1 MALKNQVKKLI
12 PPGDTSLE
20 CILTDDVSNNS
31 SAPIACDSIN
41 VLFQDPNAET
51 RSGVNGSDHNVVTD
65 NNVSTDHEPEAL
77 KSDGAQKPPPPLECE
92 ECSNHRNGDTELS
105 PNTIRKNTRMY
116 HHIDN
121 NIEKVSSQYNIV
133 NNAYKK
139 LKYKFRF
146 PKNHRHVNNTIDIN
160 KLSTY
165 KTEESRKRYVFPSPA
180 NEAKDEDMCLTDDRN
195 ILEVFGDVLGII
207 TDLYDPEDAEWLSR
221 VVGYDVTIP
230 QINRETGVHMPQEL
244 LKHLVREYKEMHGIK
259 NINKALREHIEKTL
273 GEAGKLDP
281 VDPVDSV
288 DSVEAGGVAIIEVPP
303 YIPDDQLD
311 AEGCLNFVSGHMYVL
326 ESASRRRLHRVLAN
340 RKRSG
345 KSLSN
350 KRSRQFVRE
359 LQGKYYDADTK
370 SWRPPEATEANLP
383 GQCFLVAQGT
393 ALFYLHGSVGTNDDR
408 LTAFSCLL
416 DTGATHDILPLS
428 YARKRN
434 IKLGPISKRGKMHLF
449 TAGSEVK
456 DSVEGECTITVCI
469 TGRNG
474 EQYYA
479 PINFL
484 VVNDNLSVT
493 KPILGRPWHKLFACH
508 ARYDSDTVTAEL
520 FNKDWEKVRIEIP
533 HTSTSGTA
541 AFCNKVTETETQ
553 DYDSG
558 VESMDDEADTD
569 CRAREM
575 VGSILQVYGHTP
587 ARDVFTSLGG
597 DSNEVELEIKDDLD
611 DMVFDRM
618 DLLATL
624 DGYKQKKQS
633 QTCKTIKE
641 KYIKKIN
648 AVVDNYPEAVST
660 EDRITGRFKYW
671 NYSPDVIP
679 GKTAFQ
685 KNRNTK
691 IDHFPAA
698 VEKMKELQRHGII
711 QISDSQSKDFIHN
724 ILIQHKKNTDQVG
737 RGWSKADQAIG
748 SRHNKLSDPNVKI
761 RLLNDLTTFN
771 YCLRHIP
778 TIALPREAEIRSFIR
793 HKYVSLLDLKN
804 MFYSICVDP
813 SAYHYFNFYYNK
825 TIMTMTRLCQG
836 LASSP
841 YVAVEAL
848 KRALD
853 QSVWKALYSRK
864 REDLPLLFQYYN
876 SFSELNISFI
886 DDILVASYIL
896 CKCQD
901 GRCGQGVECPT
912 FDQDLT
918 CELHIQC
925 FEGILWAIQ
934 ESGFLIEKKKMELFV
949 QSKFIFLGTEYS
961 STANS
966 YGIAMDRAKS
976 ILNFRIPKS
985 VPELGSRLSAL
996 FWSAPTIPYVKKV
1009 ALPLSKILLQNHFEW
1024 GPRQMKAWNNVKLMV
1039 SLSISILNIFDENR
1053 YGVLVSDSSK
1063 WSASYTFYQIDE
1075 NGRLLLVQTDTKV
1088 LNGSESRRVAVY
1100 RELACSTWAMG
1111 EIQHFI
1117 LASKKQ
1123 VLVLADAQSI
1133 LFLKQTQ
1140 AWDGALAKVA
1150 LFVSKF
1156 QNIVLSF
1163 LPGKYMG
1170 VCDIFSRQFHNAY
1183 ITKSDA
1189 PLSRIM
1195 SEIIAP
1201 PPKALY
1207 GKTFLMT
1214 PEDLTSYLMSENR
1227 RTKLDLWDKGEYAR
1241 QELKEYDFRKCLG
1254 EAQPLQS
1261 LLKYLKNPYNINN
1274 LNTRTVKD
1282 LFKVLTGASKTKIDA
1297 FIKDSQLDHLRTTLK
1312 SIDYKSDWKMVYQPI
1327 TKDGKEGK
1335 PIVGWEPDMTATDDG
1350 VQEAGSVTQIRPSCT
1365 MVWSHANDYVPE
1377 DSDPLLLPASVRP
1390 GEGIE
1395 TGQVL
1400 MVVTRSSRRALV
1412 SSSNMCVTD
1421 HKQHVNL
1428 LDKAS
1433 QCRHIKSLPPSL
1445 VITNECY
1452 DNFRKKYEF
1461 WADFV
1466 DKVTGLL
1473 KLDKSK
1479 DDRGQYNRLLNKL
1492 QQYKEATCI
1501 VAKIVATRDLCVMLS
1516 SSQLLPNILSSNL
1529 TKVLIVLFTCESSD
1543 WYLRERGGKLFVCP
1557 SRKIVLE
1564 PLDFIQLKGHCI
1576 ILNQDIAVTQKY
1588 NKNPHV
1594 KMYYDITHVQ
1604 VSLCQGI
1611 SLYNT
1616 DIVPVTLEEGVDMFE
1631 ITVDKTGNMTVY
1643 FAEIPKEQS
1652 DQLLNCLSHLVMD
1665 KERCRFTE
1673 IMSDYFCEL
1682 NSIMT
1687 QDTQAAMAGMT
1698 LPPISVATVNTIAAT
1713 LEGDDDT
1720 EVDQMDNQ
1728 VRTDTELEY
1737 HGKLELS
1744 ALLFSHQLRR
1754 GRKYISKDR
1763 MVALQNSDRHLV
1775 DIKERLA
1782 ASPGIDDGTRKQ
1794 LYVLENDI
1802 LYRNTYINKYDM
1814 TFKTLCLPTF
1824 LLKVLIQNIHT
1835 YYQLHIST
1843 DDLYCLLRTAIYAN
1857 RMFELLREARLSC
1870 PVCVFSHPAESRK
1883 VRGNKLI
1890 WRHFKKGP
1898 NFICYADLCELPY
1911 CHELRSSMMLVY
1923 MCGLTQYTV
1932 ALPLTDKS
1940 DSSIVKAFRQ
1950 IFSIL
1955 PCPGVLATDAGSE
1968 FVSRK
1973 TRSFLED
1980 HHVQQFFPG
1989 TKDGGSIIEGGIR
2002 ILKQLINAYVQRA
2015 GGAPG
2020 DWSEAYVHAL
2030 QTLNAKHAGKHGLLS
2045 RRDMFLSPLTY
2056 CNPLHLSIAG
2066 DSGDLP
2072 RVHKTHI
2079 KRRQD
2084 QMLRLVSK
2092 KGARGATLY
2101 KGRVVTKVLPRV
2113 LQPSING
2120 SRQLGPS
2127 TERFLKIRKVLSGG
2141 KIALAKCLSSGKKI
2155 KAHIEELRP
2164 LTMWPWPDASIR
2176 LKNLVNFV
2184 PEVHSHKYA
2193 KRLAGLEEPKIFT
2206 VNSSPVYDGEPVTQ
2220 SEALDL
2226 VPDQSEDRCDEVHLF
2241 AIDCGIQDQEN
2252 GVKDQ
2257 SEDRETDSDQLEAGP
2272 WRPPPPQTPSTDPK
2286 SILKVRQAKIH
2297 QPLMAELTRTPKSRA
2312 QLESY
2317 YKAFRLNLWLNR
2329 TDSKWSMSPPDWVR
2343 NLVQQG
2349 PSFGTNLM
2357 CHRNSLTPAVA
2368 CSHNRKV
2375 SFGKGVRANE
2385 QVKYVYCHS
2394 EGLANMRENYSVSNR
2409 EAAMCYICCFSCLE
2423 ENLNMREKC
2432 ENNSQCDQSEA
2443 E

>member
-1 MALKNQVKKLI
+1 MALKDQVKKLI
-12 PPGDTSLE
+12 LPGDTSLE
-20 CILTDDVSNNS
+20 CIYTDVDSNNS

-41 VLFQDPNAET
+41 VLFQDSNAET
-51 RSGVNGSDHNVVTD
+51 RSGVIDSGPIVISGDNVNTG
-65 NNVSTDHEPEAL
+65 HEPAARE
-77 KSDGAQKPPPPLECE
+77 SDGIQEPPPPLECE
-92 ECSNHRNGDTELS
+92 ECCNHKPGDTELS
-105 PNTIRKNTRMY
+105 PNTIRENTRLY

-133 NNAYKK
+133 NNAYRK
-139 LKYKFRF
+139 LKNKFRF
-146 PKNHRHVNNTIDIN
+146 PKNHRRVNNTVDIN
-160 KLSTY
+160 KLSSY
-165 KTEESRKRYVFPSPA
+165 KTEEARKRYVFPSQA
-180 NEAKDEDMCLTDDRN
+180 NEAKDEDMCLVDDRD
-195 ILEVFGDVLGII
+195 IVTVFGDVLGII
-207 TDLYDPEDAEWLSR
+207 TDLYDPEDVEWLSR

-244 LKHLVREYKEMHGIK
+244 LKHLVREYKELHGVK
-259 NINKALREHIEKTL
+259 NINKALREHIEKKL

-281 VDPVDSV
+281 IDPVDPI
-288 DSVEAGGVAIIEVPP
+288 DTGGVTTIQAPP
-303 YIPDDQLD
+303 FIPADQLD

-326 ESASRRRLHRVLAN
+326 ESASRRRLYRVLAN
-340 RKRSG
+340 RKKAG

-350 KRSRQFVRE
+350 KRSQQFVRE
-359 LQGKYYDADTK
+359 LQSRYYDTDTNA
-370 SWRPPEATEANLP
+370 WRPPEATEANLP

-393 ALFYLHGSVGTNDDR
+393 ALFYLHGSVGTNDDK

-434 IKLGPISKRGKMHLF
+434 IKLGVISKRGKMHLF

-469 TGRNG
+469 TGRDG

-520 FNKDWEKVRIEIP
+520 FDKDWEKVRVEIP
-533 HTSTSGTA
+533 HTSSGGTA
-541 AFCNKVTETETQ
+541 AFCNKVAETELN

-558 VESMDDEADTD
+558 MESMDEEADID

-624 DGYKQKKQS
+624 DGYKQKKRS

-698 VEKMKELQRHGII
+698 VEKMKELQKHGII

-737 RGWSKADQAIG
+737 RGWSKADQALG

-864 REDLPLLFQYYN
+864 REELPLLFKYYS

-896 CKCQD
+896 CDCQD
-901 GRCGQGVECPT
+901 GRCDKGVECPT
-912 FDQDLT
+912 FNQDRT

-925 FEGILWAIQ
+925 FEAILWAIQ

-966 YGIAMDRAKS
+966 YGIALDRAKS
-976 ILNFRIPKS
+976 ILNFRIPRS

-1024 GPRQMKAWNNVKLMV
+1024 GPREMKAWNNVKLMV

-1075 NGRLLLVQTDTKV
+1075 NGRLLMVQTDTKV

-1123 VLVLADAQSI
+1123 VLVLADVQSI
-1133 LFLKQTQ
+1133 LFLKQAQ

-1201 PPKALY
+1201 PPKSVHN
-1207 GKTFLMT
+1207 KTYLMT

-1227 RTKLDLWDKGEYAR
+1227 KTKLDLWDKGEYAR

-1261 LLKYLKNPYNINN
+1261 LLKYLKNPYDISN

-1297 FIKDSQLDHLRTTLK
+1297 FIKDSQLDHLRSTLK

-1327 TKDGKEGK
+1327 KKDGTEGD
-1335 PIVGWEPDMTATDDG
+1335 PIVGWEPNMTETDAE
-1350 VQEAGSVTQIRPSCT
+1350 VQEAGSVTQVEPSCP
-1365 MVWSHANDYVPE
+1365 MVWRNDSDYVTE
-1377 DSDPLLLPASVRP
+1377 NDDQLLLPASVQP

-1395 TGQVL
+1395 AGQVL
-1400 MVVTRSSRRALV
+1400 MVVTRSRGKELSAL
-1412 SSSNMCVTD
+1412 SGTCVTD
-1421 HKQHVNL
+1421 RKQHVNL
-1428 LDKAS
+1428 SDKAS
-1433 QCRHIKSLPPSL
+1433 QCKHIRQLPPSL

-1452 DNFRKKYEF
+1452 DNFCKKYEF
-1461 WADFV
+1461 WVEFV
-1466 DKVTGLL
+1466 DKITGLVKFL
-1473 KLDKSK
+1473 NF
-1479 DDRGQYNRLLNKL
+1479 DDRDQGRLLTTRL
-1492 QQYKEATCI
+1492 QQFKDSTCI
-1501 VAKIVATRDLCVMLS
+1501 VAKIVTTRDLCVLLS
-1516 SSQLLPNILSSNL
+1516 STQMLPNILSSNL
-1529 TKVLIVLFTCESSD
+1529 TKILIVLFTCESDD
-1543 WYLRERGGKLFVCP
+1543 WGLKEKGGRLYVYLK
-1557 SRKIVLE
+1557 RKIVLE
-1564 PLDFIQLKGHCI
+1564 PLDFVQLKGHCI
-1576 ILNQDIAVTQKY
+1576 ILNQDITVTQTY
-1588 NKNPHV
+1588 STHPHV
-1594 KMYYDITHVQ
+1594 KMYYDVIHVQ
-1604 VSLCQGI
+1604 VSMCQGI
-1611 SLYNT
+1611 SFYNT
-1616 DIVPVTLEEGVDMFE
+1616 DIVPITINEGEELIE
-1631 ITVDKTGNMTVY
+1631 ITVDKASDMTVY
-1643 FAEIPKEQS
+1643 FAGIPKEQS
-1652 DQLLNCLSHLVMD
+1652 DQLLNCLSHLVMN
-1665 KERCRFTE
+1665 KERCRFIE

-1687 QDTQAAMAGMT
+1687 QDSQAAMAGMT
-1698 LPPISVATVNTIAAT
+1698 LPPISMATVNTIAAT
-1713 LEGDDDT
+1713 LEDDDNT

-1728 VRTDTELEY
+1728 VRTDTDLEY

-1754 GRKYISKDR
+1754 GRKYISKNR
-1763 MVALQNSDRHLV
+1763 MIALQNSDRHLV
-1775 DIKERLA
+1775 AIKEKLT

-1794 LYVLENDI
+1794 LFILENEI
-1802 LYRNTYINKYDM
+1802 LYRNTYIDKYGM
-1814 TFKTLCLPTF
+1814 TFKTLCLPAF
-1824 LLKVLIQNIHT
+1824 LIKVLIQNIHN
-1835 YYQLHIST
+1835 YYQLHISSE
-1843 DDLYCLLRTAIYAN
+1843 DLYCLLRTAVYAN
-1857 RMFELLREARLSC
+1857 KMFEYLREARLSC

-1923 MCGLTQYTV
+1923 MCGLTQYTA
-1932 ALPLTDKS
+1932 ALPITDKS
-1940 DSSIVKAFRQ
+1940 DTSIIKAFRQ

-1973 TRSFLED
+1973 TRAFLED
-1980 HHVQQFFPG
+1980 HHIQQFFPG
-1989 TKDGGSIIEGGIR
+1989 TKDGNSIIEGGIK
-2002 ILKQLINAYVQRA
+2002 ILKQLINAYVQRS

-2020 DWSEAYVHAL
+2020 DWSGAYVHAL
-2030 QTLNAKHAGKHGLLS
+2030 QTLNAKHAGKFGLLS

-2056 CNPLHLSIAG
+2056 CNPLHISISG
-2066 DSGDLP
+2066 DAGDLP
-2072 RVHKTHI
+2072 RVHKTHV
-2079 KRRQD
+2079 KRKHD

-2092 KGARGATLY
+2092 RGARGATLY
-2101 KGRVVTKVLPRV
+2101 KGRVMTKVLPRV

-2141 KIALAKCLSSGKKI
+2141 KIALAKCLSSGKKV

-2164 LTMWPWPDASIR
+2164 LTLWPWPDASIK
-2176 LKNLVNFV
+2176 LKNLVNYV
-2184 PEVHSHKYA
+2184 PDVHSHKYA

-2206 VNSSPVYDGEPVTQ
+2206 VENATGRNDESENQ
-2220 SEALDL
+2220 SEVSILT
-2226 VPDQSEDRCDEVHLF
+2226 PDQSEGECHESHLF
-2241 AIDCGIQDQEN
+2241 AIDCESSGQE
-2252 GVKDQ
+2252 DEA
-2257 SEDRETDSDQLEAGP
+2257 EDNAGDRRSNTGQLEAGP
-2272 WRPPPPQTPSTDPK
+2272 WQPPPPRTLRTDLK

-2297 QPLMAELTRTPKSRA
+2297 QPLMAELIRTPSSQA

-2317 YKAFRLNLWLNR
+2317 RKAFRLNLWLNR
-2329 TDSKWSMSPPDWVR
+2329 VSSRWSVSPPDWVK
-2343 NLVQQG
+2343 NLMQQE
-2349 PSFGTNLM
+2349 PTFGTNLM
-2357 CHRNSLTPAVA
+2357 CHQNALTPAVA
-2368 CSHNRKV
+2368 CSHNRQV
-2375 SFGKGVRANE
+2375 SFGENSNTDNHI
-2385 QVKYVYCHS
+2385 KYIYCNS
-2394 EGLANMRENYSVSNR
+2394 EGLDNMRENYNISNK

-2423 ENLNMREKC
+2423 ENLQMLEEKD
-2432 ENNSQCDQSEA
+2432 NGPKSDQSEA
-2443 E
+2443 S